1 MRPRS
6 ILSLC
11 LYYMG
16 DYICEC
22 GYKVDI
28 RYMWWWQLY
37 GKLMLISYKLDTH
50 EQIWNKTEEDI
61 IQPNYITGD
70 EDQPIHQI

>member
-1 MRPRS
+1 
-6 ILSLC
+6 
-11 LYYMG
+11 MG

-22 GYKVDI
+22 GYRVDI

-37 GKLMLISYKLDTH
+37 GKLMLISYRLDTH
-50 EQIWNKTEEDI
+50 EQIWNTPEEDV
-61 IQPNYITGD
+61 IQPKYIQD